1 MRKRRKPI
9 NYLRILILLGLI
21 AVVLYFNQEVV
32 PSMGPIGLPSP
43 TPTRSPESFIS
54 EAEQFF
60 KEGKI
65 LKSVDTYKD
74 AIRNDPN
81 NRENYV
87 KLAILQAIQSVGG
100 NYKDALDTVGLSLV
114 GNNNYAMGYAVKGWI
129 LNLAGNY
136 LEADAALKKALEL
149 EPKNALA
156 MAYYAEMLINKGEYG
171 DVEKAIQYSR
181 DALSLGQDLYETHRS
196 RGIVL
201 FSTGNY
207 EDAIKEFQNAIT
219 LNKNIPDLYSYLGY
233 CYRAIGD
240 YGRSTES
247 FIQANALNP
256 QDPVPD
262 LEISRTYATVGE
274 FSKAVQYAQQAV
286 EEDSANPHRYG
297 NLGLMYYKNQ
307 QLKEA
312 IDTLSLAIRGGTSK
326 KGEAIPGLPL
336 DRGRVVQYYFTY
348 GLALARL
355 NRCSEAIP
363 IMQAILSGVPDDE
376 ISVYNA
382 NEGLNI
388 CKQNLET
395 KTPGEGQTGP
405 QGGSPP
411 PPPGQGGDQGQNPPA
426 TQNAPP
432 TRSTAE
438 PPPQTPQGNQ

>member
-1 MRKRRKPI
+1 MRKRRKPV

-21 AVVLYFNQEVV
+21 AAVLYFNQEVV

-43 TPTRSPESFIS
+43 TPTRNPESFIN

-60 KEGKI
+60 IEGKI
-65 LKSVDTYKD
+65 LKSVEMYKE

-100 NYKDALDTVGLSLV
+100 DYQEALDTVGLALV
-114 GNNNYAMGYAVKGWI
+114 GNNTYAMGYAVKGWV

-171 DVEKAIQYSR
+171 DVEKAIQFSR
-181 DALSLGQDLYETHRS
+181 DALSLGSNMYETHRG

-207 EDAIKEFQNAIT
+207 EEAIKEFQNAIAI
-219 LNKNIPDLYSYLGY
+219 NKNIPDLYAYLGY

-256 QDPVPD
+256 KDPVPD

-286 EEDSANPHRYG
+286 EEDAANPHRYG
-297 NLGLMYYKNQ
+297 NLGIMYYKNQ
-307 QLKEA
+307 QLREA
-312 IDTLSLAIRGGTSK
+312 VETLALAIRGGTSK
-326 KGEAIPGLPL
+326 NGNAIEGLPL

-348 GLALARL
+348 GLALARM

-382 NEGLNI
+382 NEGLTI
-388 CKQNLET
+388 CKQNMEAM
-395 KTPGEGQTGP
+395 P
-405 QGGSPP
+405 QGEQQGEEAEAEPIQPDAQTEVPLEESSPAETS
-411 PPPGQGGDQGQNPPA
+411 PA
-426 TQNAPP
+426 NRATTAPP
-432 TRSTAE
+432 E
-438 PPPQTPQGNQ
+438 QTPQGSQ

>member
-1 MRKRRKPI
+1 MRKRRRKPL
-9 NYLRILILLGLI
+9 NYVRILVLLGLI
-21 AVVLYFNQEVV
+21 GVVLYFNQEVV
-32 PSMGPIGLPSP
+32 PSMGPIGIPSP

-65 LKSVDTYKD
+65 LRSVETYKE
-74 AIRNDPN
+74 AVRNDPN

-87 KLAILQAIQSVGG
+87 KLALLQAIQSVGG
-100 NYKDALDTVGLSLV
+100 DYQEALDTVGLALV

-181 DALSLGQDLYETHRS
+181 DALSLGPNMYETHRG

-207 EDAIKEFQNAIT
+207 EEAIKEFQTAIEM
-219 LNKNIPDLYSYLGY
+219 NKNIPDLYSYLGY

-256 QDPVPD
+256 DDPVPD

-286 EEDSANPHRYG
+286 EEDPANPHRYG

-312 IDTLSLAIRGGTSK
+312 VDTLALAIRGGTSK
-326 KGEAIPGLPL
+326 GGHAIEGLPL

-388 CKQNLET
+388 CKQNMGT
-395 KTPGEGQTGP
+395 KIPEGEQGEGQEGE
-405 QGGSPP
+405 
-411 PPPGQGGDQGQNPPA
+411 PGV
-426 TQNAPP
+426 TENAP
-432 TRSTAE
+432 TNRSTGE
-438 PPPQTPQGNQ
+438 PPPQTPQGNP